1 MSRTCQQSPRAGGA
15 LRKEGDMPIWE
26 ILVALAFSALAAD
39 SPTVIDRLARLFLA
53 ARRRW
58 KKHKR
63 E

>member
-15 LRKEGDMPIWE
+15 LRKEGDMPISE
-26 ILVALAFSALAAD
+26 ILVALSVAALAAD
-39 SPTVIDRLARLFLA
+39 STTVIRLLARLALGTCG
-53 ARRRW
+53 RW